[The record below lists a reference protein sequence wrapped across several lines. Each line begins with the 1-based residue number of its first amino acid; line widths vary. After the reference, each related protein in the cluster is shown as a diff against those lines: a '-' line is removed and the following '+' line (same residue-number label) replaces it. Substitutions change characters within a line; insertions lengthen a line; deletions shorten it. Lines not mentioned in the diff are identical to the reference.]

1 MALHDNEMYF
11 EACSMNLA
19 LKKPLY
25 DENDVTELV
34 ISSINANVLLIEDMC
49 KLPSGIKC

>member
-19 LKKPLY
+19 LKKTLY

-34 ISSINANVLLIEDMC
+34 KKFDQRERFIDRGHV
-49 KLPSGIKC
+49 